1 MADRQPIA
9 LVVDDEPDICNLISM
24 TLQRMNLRCDIAMSV
39 AEARRRLAE
48 KQYNFCLTD
57 MRLPDGDGLQIVEA
71 VQELPADRA
80 LPVAVITAH
89 GNMDTA
95 IAALKLG
102 AFDFVS
108 KPVNLER
115 LRSLVHLAL
124 RLNEGRFLENQ
135 EFPALFQGPSEAIQ
149 SLRAQIEKIAR
160 SDAPVHITGEAG
172 SGKELAAKCIHSQGP
187 RSNRAFIAVHCE
199 SIAAEQLEQLLFGD
213 GNDGG
218 QLHAANGGTLY
229 LDEVNALPQELQV
242 KLLKALQEKSFH
254 VATTGE
260 KVKLNIRIMT
270 GSRKCLA
277 DEVRSGAFRSD
288 LYYCINVI
296 ELAVPSLRQRQED
309 IPLLARNVLRRI
321 SAESRGATPKASQD
335 AILALQAYS
344 FPGNLRELENIL
356 ERAVTLSES
365 STLYAS
371 DLVIPAASP
380 IPGDL
385 AHDHSSS
392 RYPKHISVT
401 EAPRSTEEPGA
412 RYPGQFATS
421 DFVTLDDFLQSIER
435 EAIESALNETGWNR
449 TAAAEKL
456 GISFRSLRYRLKKL
470 GLESE

>member
-9 LVVDDEPDICNLISM
+9 LVVDDEPDICSLISM

-39 AEARRRLAE
+39 SEARRRLAE
-48 KQYNFCLTD
+48 KQYDFCLTD

-71 VQELPADRA
+71 VQDLPADRA
-80 LPVAVITAH
+80 PPVAVITAH

-115 LRSLVHLAL
+115 LRSLVQLAL
-124 RLNEGRFLENQ
+124 RLNEGRIVESR
-135 EFPALFQGPSEAIQ
+135 EFPALFQGQSEAIQ
-149 SLRAQIEKIAR
+149 ILRAQIEKIAR

-172 SGKELAAKCIHSQGP
+172 SGKELAARCIHDQGP
-187 RSNRAFIAVHCE
+187 RSNRALVAVHCE
-199 SIAAEQLEQLLFGD
+199 SIPAEQLGQILFGSAHD
-213 GNDGG
+213 PG

-254 VATTGE
+254 MATTGE
-260 KVKLNIRIMT
+260 KIKLDIRIIT
-270 GSRKCLA
+270 GSRTCLA

-296 ELAVPSLRQRQED
+296 ELAVPPLRQRQDD
-309 IPLLARNVLRRI
+309 IPLLTRNVLRRI
-321 SAESRGATPKASQD
+321 SAESRGPAPKASQD

-371 DLVIPAASP
+371 DLVIPTASP
-380 IPGDL
+380 IPADL
-385 AHDHSSS
+385 THDHSNE
-392 RYPKHISVT
+392 RFPKIVSIT
-401 EAPRSTEEPGA
+401 TATTSLGEPGA
-412 RYPGQFATS
+412 SYPGQFASS
-421 DFVTLDDFLQSIER
+421 DFETLDDFLQSIER

-470 GLESE
+470 GLECE